1 MVIRELI
8 LKNFG
13 KFQNRSVRL
22 DEGINIIYG
31 ENESGKSTLHAFI
44 QCILFG
50 LKKMRGRASR
60 TDTYTRYTPWDN
72 PSWYEGTIRFSCGG
86 KDFRLERDFRRGED
100 GTKLVC
106 ESDGELLSVAAGDLE
121 MLLGGISEA
130 VYENTV
136 SIGQMK
142 SRTGDALL
150 LELRNYLSSYQES
163 GDGKLNVDKALLLLK
178 EKKKEWLNRMQLRIQ
193 QQEAEEKKIKFK
205 IAYLEQETEE
215 LEQKIL
221 EEKKREKTEQEELR
235 REEQRQEES
244 RQKELH
250 QENMPGTGGTLNWKK
265 VIPALLVGDVIVWG
279 ILFFIA
285 GWKAACISAVC
296 ILIAE
301 FLFMAYTSTA
311 LKKAGKKEET
321 KHAGQFIPDNTSGSL
336 PKRKIT
342 GDSIRLLTAQI
353 QEKGTRL
360 SNLQEELSE
369 LQMAGISDRAEME
382 EIRSIELA
390 AETIQSLSVSAQ
402 KSVGEALKN
411 RISDIFCTMTR
422 EKYKKVSIDEELK
435 IDLFTEDRHVPLFM
449 ASQGTIE
456 QVYLALRI
464 AVGDIFCC
472 EESMPLLLDEVFAM
486 YDEERMAETLG
497 WLYKEKEQIII
508 FTCNGREAEVLQ
520 KAGIPFHMV
529 HLHL

>member
-1 MVIRELI
+1 MRVLC
-8 LKNFG
+8 
-13 KFQNRSVRL
+13 
-22 DEGINIIYG
+22 
-31 ENESGKSTLHAFI
+31 AF
-44 QCILFG
+44 
-50 LKKMRGRASR
+50 
-60 TDTYTRYTPWDN
+60 P
-72 PSWYEGTIRFSCGG
+72 CGG
-86 KDFRLERDFRRGED
+86 KDFRLERDFRRGEE

-106 ESDGELLSVAAGDLE
+106 ESDGELLSVADGDLE

-193 QQEAEEKKIKFK
+193 QQEAEEKKIKFE
-205 IAYLEQETEE
+205 ISYLEQETEE

-311 LKKAGKKEET
+311 LKKAGKKR
-321 KHAGQFIPDNTSGSL
+321 KQNMPDSSSRIIL
-336 PKRKIT
+336 PAVFRKE
-342 GDSIRLLTAQI
+342 RLPVT
-353 QEKGTRL
+353 
-360 SNLQEELSE
+360 
-369 LQMAGISDRAEME
+369 
-382 EIRSIELA
+382 
-390 AETIQSLSVSAQ
+390 VSACLQ
-402 KSVGEALKN
+402 PRYRKKGPGYPTCRKN
-411 RISDIFCTMTR
+411 
-422 EKYKKVSIDEELK
+422 
-435 IDLFTEDRHVPLFM
+435 
-449 ASQGTIE
+449 SQSFRW
-456 QVYLALRI
+456 Q
-464 AVGDIFCC
+464 
-472 EESMPLLLDEVFAM
+472 ESL
-486 YDEERMAETLG
+486 T
-497 WLYKEKEQIII
+497 
-508 FTCNGREAEVLQ
+508 GRKWRRYA
-520 KAGIPFHMV
+520 A
-529 HLHL
+529 